1 MWGKD
6 WMELVQDRD
15 RWQKLVYAVMNL
27 RVPKNAGNILTSCK
41 SVSFAI
47 RTELHGVRKCCF
59 IIHTRFM
66 HKHLDINTCLP

>member
-66 HKHLDINTCLP
+66 HKHLDINKCLP